1 MLNILEDLKK
11 NKLQKV
17 AGDASFRNFYRVN
30 IKNKKYILIHCK
42 KEKKIN
48 LERYAAINSFL
59 IKNKLL
65 APKLIQLDLKSN
77 CMLIEDFGDVTY
89 KNILDKKT
97 NQLKYYK
104 KIVDVLLQMQLI
116 QINLKSKKVIKN
128 TYAKTI
134 LMKESDLFFKWYAP
148 KKIAKS
154 KIKKFIQESKKELS
168 SIFHRIQGA
177 NKFFVHRDFHVSN
190 LMSYK
195 KKVGII
201 DSQDAMIGN
210 VAYDILSLID
220 DVRIKTS
227 TKLKKQILHYYISS
241 AKKVLSIS
249 PKVFQDDFDILSVQR
264 NLKIIGIFTR
274 LHVRDGKKQYLS
286 LISYAWSLMHLR
298 LQNPIF
304 GEFNK
309 ILNYYL
315 SKKRRK

>member
-11 NKLQKV
+11 NKLQKI

-30 IKNKKYILIHCK
+30 IKNKKYIFIHCK
-42 KEKKIN
+42 KEKKVN
-48 LERYAAINSFL
+48 LEKYAAINSFL

-65 APKLIQLDLKSN
+65 APKLIKLDLKSN
-77 CMLIEDFGDVTY
+77 CMLIEDFGDISY
-89 KNILDKKT
+89 KNILDKKK
-97 NQLKYYK
+97 NQFKYYK
-104 KIVDVLLQMQLI
+104 KIVDVLLKMQLI
-116 QINLKSKKVIKN
+116 QINLKSKRIINN
-128 TYAKTI
+128 TYTKKI
-134 LMKESDLFFKWYAP
+134 LMKESDLFFKWYTP
-148 KKIAKS
+148 KKISRS
-154 KIKKFIQESKKELS
+154 KIKKFVQESKKELS
-168 SIFHRIQGA
+168 NIFHRIKGE

-201 DSQDAMIGN
+201 DSQDALMGN
-210 VAYDILSLID
+210 VVYDILSLID

-227 TKLKKQILHYYISS
+227 IKLKKQILHYYISR

-264 NLKIIGIFTR
+264 SLKIIGIFTR
-274 LHVRDGKKQYLS
+274 LHVRDRKKQYLS

-315 SKKRRK
+315 PKKRRK

>member
-1 MLNILEDLKK
+1 MLNFLEDLKK

-30 IKNKKYILIHCK
+30 FKNKKYILIHCK

-48 LERYAAINSFL
+48 LERYAAINSLL

-65 APKLIQLDLKSN
+65 APKLMQLDLKSS

-89 KNILDKKT
+89 KNILDKET
-97 NQLKYYK
+97 NQFKYYK
-104 KIVDVLLQMQLI
+104 KIVDVLLKIQLI
-116 QINLKSKKVIKN
+116 KINLKSKKVIKN
-128 TYAKTI
+128 IYTKTI
-134 LMKESDLFFKWYAP
+134 LMQESDLFFKWYAS
-148 KKIAKS
+148 KKISKS

-168 SIFHRIQGA
+168 IIFQRIKGE
-177 NKFFVHRDFHVSN
+177 NEFFVHRDFHVSN

-201 DSQDAMIGN
+201 DSQDALLGN

-227 TKLKKQILHYYISS
+227 IKLKKQILHYYISR

-249 PKVFQDDFDILSVQR
+249 PTVFQDDFDILSVQR
-264 NLKIIGIFTR
+264 SLKIIGIFTR
-274 LHVRDGKKQYLS
+274 LHARDGKKQYLS
-286 LISYAWSLMHLR
+286 LIPYAWSLMNLR

-304 GEFNK
+304 NEFNK
-309 ILNYYL
+309 ILNCYL
-315 SKKRRK
+315 PKKKRK